1 MKKINCSDVL
11 VAISVSLI
19 LSGCN
24 KPAVE
29 TMPTAQNSPP
39 ATVTIM
45 TFNVENLF
53 DNSNDPGRNDS
64 TFLPLGAKQSAEHKT
79 DCGRIKV
86 ERWRNQCLDW
96 DWSDEIVDRKLRA
109 IAAAILQVNDG
120 RGPDVLALQEVENI
134 AILERLRTDYLGDA
148 GYHPAILIEGHDIRG
163 IDVAFLSRLPLVDEP
178 QLHPFPKE
186 GIDEKRRG
194 DTRGILETTFELP
207 GGALLTGFVVHFPAP
222 YHPTGMRETAYTQ
235 LNQLK
240 NSLPAGR
247 MAFAAGDFNTT
258 STEDRDKD
266 MLERLA
272 RPFWTVVHDE
282 GCPGCRG
289 SYYYARDDNWSY
301 LDMILWSPAEI
312 SGADTTW
319 AIRAGSFAIANNGPD
334 QTTSEHRPARFELP
348 DGAGISDHW
357 PLIFMLES
365 K

>member
-1 MKKINCSDVL
+1 MKKINCSGVL
-11 VAISVSLI
+11 VAISMSLI
-19 LSGCN
+19 LSACS

-29 TMPTAQNSPP
+29 TMPTEQNSPP

-53 DNSNDPGRNDS
+53 DNSDDPGRNDS
-64 TFLPLGAKQSAEHKT
+64 TFLPLEAKQSDEHKT
-79 DCGRIKV
+79 ACGRIKV

-96 DWSDEIVDRKLRA
+96 DWSDEIIDRKLSA

-120 RGPDVLALQEVENI
+120 RGPDILALQEVENI

-148 GYHPAILIEGHDIRG
+148 DYYPAILIEGHDIRG

-194 DTRGILETTFELP
+194 DTRGILEATFRLP
-207 GGALLTGFVVHFPAP
+207 DGALLTGFVVHFPAP
-222 YHPTGMRETAYTQ
+222 YHPTGMRETAYKQ

-240 NSLPAGR
+240 TSLPAGR

-301 LDMILWSPAEI
+301 LDMILWSPAGI
-312 SGADTTW
+312 SGADATW
-319 AIRAGSFAIANNGPD
+319 AIRASSFAIANNGPG
-334 QTTSEHRPARFELP
+334 QTTSEHRPARFELTN
-348 DGAGISDHW
+348 GAGISDHW
-357 PLIFMLES
+357 PLVFTLEL